1 MSIASCPAAAKVRV
15 GCRGNASSTRNRGLR
30 VFIFTRNT
38 TTSDSWEKMLL
49 DRMHALADTTDDYA
63 WLLWGWTPGGFACH
77 MKTGARA

>member
-1 MSIASCPAAAKVRV
+1 
-15 GCRGNASSTRNRGLR
+15 
-30 VFIFTRNT
+30 
-38 TTSDSWEKMLL
+38 MLL